1 MLFKKLMPKP
11 NRRLRDGVV
20 LLHQMPP
27 NNRVLNVSPPSLKL
41 ETYLR
46 MCNIPYESE
55 YSFKT
60 STKGKVPWI
69 EYNGRSVADSNF
81 IVRFLNEEFKADP
94 DAHLSVVEKA
104 IAHTMIVTLEEN
116 TYWTVMYHIVEVDL
130 ADTKTMSPLLSVTP
144 YPLKYVASWMF
155 YRALKNYLWSHGI
168 GRHTREEIYS
178 IAENDLRA
186 ASELLGKKKYI
197 MGTKPCLLDAVLFGL
212 VSVLI
217 WNIPTSPQANL
228 IRSELKNLERHCYYI
243 KEEYFPDWDQ
253 LILKHKI
260 S

>member
-1 MLFKKLMPKP
+1 MLFKKLMPKS
-11 NRRLRDGVV
+11 NLRLRDGVV

-116 TYWTVMYHIVEVDL
+116 TYW
-130 ADTKTMSPLLSVTP
+130 
-144 YPLKYVASWMF
+144 
-155 YRALKNYLWSHGI
+155 
-168 GRHTREEIYS
+168 
-178 IAENDLRA
+178 
-186 ASELLGKKKYI
+186 
-197 MGTKPCLLDAVLFGL
+197 
-212 VSVLI
+212 
-217 WNIPTSPQANL
+217 
-228 IRSELKNLERHCYYI
+228 
-243 KEEYFPDWDQ
+243 
-253 LILKHKI
+253 
-260 S
+260 